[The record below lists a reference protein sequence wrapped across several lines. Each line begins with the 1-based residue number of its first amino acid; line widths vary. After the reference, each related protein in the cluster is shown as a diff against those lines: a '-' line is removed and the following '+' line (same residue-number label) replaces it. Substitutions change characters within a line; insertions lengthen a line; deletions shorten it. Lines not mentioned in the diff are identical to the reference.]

1 LCRLAGAA
9 RNLSTLRFIQKMSQP
24 FLLFDL
30 DGTISD
36 PIVGIWRSI
45 NYALEAFGFEPRSIE
60 EISPFIGPPLDEI
73 FNSLTQ
79 DPSITEEII
88 AKYRERFSE
97 VGYSENMLYPGI
109 REVIISLSDNW
120 VSMGVC
126 TSKRKDFAE
135 RILRMFDLH
144 DKFEFVSGGDI
155 GIKKY
160 QQIESLLADD
170 LIDQNT
176 LMIGDRAIDLISAH
190 RNGLQSVGVLWG
202 YGSNNELE
210 AESPKYIFR
219 KPSELLTLVGS
230 KR

>member
-1 LCRLAGAA
+1 MRDRELNVLE
-9 RNLSTLRFIQKMSQP
+9 NTMTQP

-36 PIVGIWRSI
+36 PIIGIWRSI
-45 NYALEAFGFEPRSIE
+45 NFALEAFGFEPRSIE

-88 AKYRERFSE
+88 VKYRERFSE
-97 VGYSENMLYPGI
+97 VGFSENTLYPGI
-109 REVIISLSDNW
+109 REVITSLSESK
-120 VSMGVC
+120 VFLGIC

-135 RILRMFDLH
+135 KILRMFDLH

-160 QQIESLLADD
+160 QQIESLLAEN

-176 LMIGDRAIDLISAH
+176 LMIGDRATDLISAH

-202 YGSNNELE
+202 YGAKDELE
-210 AESPKYIFR
+210 AEAPQRILHEPR
-219 KPSELLTLVGS
+219 ELITLVV
-230 KR
+230 